1 MIISGKS
8 RQNGKQLGRYL
19 VAKGE
24 NERVTALEVR
34 GSMSDNV
41 PGAVYEMSLRTELT
55 KRGRLGLYHAQIAP
69 AYGED
74 GFTAEQLQKA
84 ISTVSGPFS
93 NVALISNISNI
104 ANITGSGNTRQTQ
117 VKPDLYAPASTPGQ
131 YSEFVYLRNNN
142 LYTLDM
148 SINKDI
154 RITEK
159 VRMTLRL
166 VALNFLNHPFFDV
179 ANSSPTSTT
188 FGQINSGSGTRT
200 MQFRASIDW

>member
-1 MIISGKS
+1 PLLDRLVGGWTIGGRETIASGHPFLL
-8 RQNGKQLGRYL
+8 NGGRNT
-19 VAKGE
+19 V
-24 NERVTALEVR
+24 N
-34 GSMSDNV
+34 N
-41 PGAVYEMSLRTELT
+41 LT
-55 KRGRLGLYHAQIAP
+55 QSGVVFGN
-69 AYGED
+69 